1 VSLPSPWRAPAPLPP
16 PPAESSSPASGE
28 SVTPAI
34 RLTNVSKRFGSALAL
49 DGIDLDVPPGASV
62 ALVGANGAGKSTLL
76 GVIAGLISPSGG
88 RVEVARAAR
97 GDGHRSRG
105 RVLGVLSHA
114 TMLYDRLTGREN
126 LELHAR
132 LRGVSLG
139 RVDAVLAQVDLA
151 HAADRPVGSYSHGMR
166 KRLSIARALLHD
178 PEVLLLDEP
187 FAGLDDPSG
196 RRLADLLERL
206 RGGRTIVFSTHDA
219 ERADAL
225 GDRVLRLDGG
235 RIASVRRPP
244 VAPGEASREPAAPRE
259 APRDP
264 ATWRSP
270 GAASFAGALWAM
282 LRKDLVIEAR
292 SRATSTAMLVLAGLL
307 ATVLGMAFEPLGSDP
322 AVLAGALWVLITFA
336 ALHGLS
342 RSFDSEFQDDALAGL
357 LLTGADPAALY
368 LGKVLST
375 ALLLV
380 AVSLAAIGLIALF
393 FAAPGLLQVLPGLLA
408 LVALAAVG
416 LTAVGGI
423 VTVIARHARLG
434 ETLLPLL
441 FLPLVVP
448 VLLAGIASV
457 PVLLETGSLDPGWL
471 RVLVFYDVG
480 MLVATSVFFEHVL
493 EA

>member
-1 VSLPSPWRAPAPLPP
+1 
-16 PPAESSSPASGE
+16 
-28 SVTPAI
+28 
-34 RLTNVSKRFGSALAL
+34 
-49 DGIDLDVPPGASV
+49 
-62 ALVGANGAGKSTLL
+62 
-76 GVIAGLISPSGG
+76 
-88 RVEVARAAR
+88 
-97 GDGHRSRG
+97 
-105 RVLGVLSHA
+105 
-114 TMLYDRLTGREN
+114 
-126 LELHAR
+126 
-132 LRGVSLG
+132 
-139 RVDAVLAQVDLA
+139 
-151 HAADRPVGSYSHGMR
+151 
-166 KRLSIARALLHD
+166 
-178 PEVLLLDEP
+178 
-187 FAGLDDPSG
+187 
-196 RRLADLLERL
+196 
-206 RGGRTIVFSTHDA
+206 
-219 ERADAL
+219 
-225 GDRVLRLDGG
+225 
-235 RIASVRRPP
+235 
-244 VAPGEASREPAAPRE
+244 
-259 APRDP
+259 
-264 ATWRSP
+264 
-270 GAASFAGALWAM
+270 M

>member
-16 PPAESSSPASGE
+16 PPAVTSSPASGE

-49 DGIDLDVPPGASV
+49 DGIDLDVAPGASV

-88 RVEVARAAR
+88 RVEVAGAGR

-105 RVLGVLSHA
+105 RVLGVLGHA

-166 KRLSIARALLHD
+166 KRVSIARAILHD

-206 RGGRTIVFSTHDA
+206 RGGRTIVFSTHDS

-235 RIASVRRPP
+235 RIASVCRPP
-244 VAPGEASREPAAPRE
+244 VAPRE

-264 ATWRSP
+264 AAGRSP
-270 GAASFAGALWAM
+270 GAAGFAGALWAM